1 MSFQVIATLLVVIL
15 VSLYIFSHFYQKKE
29 KSLSTLEAQYVEA
42 LKSKDREK
50 ALSFGLAYFAQKG
63 MSLEM
68 AKERVEKD
76 LSHA

>member
-29 KSLSTLEAQYVEA
+29 KSLSTLEAKYVEA
-42 LKSKDREK
+42 LKSKDKDK
-50 ALSFGLAYFAQKG
+50 ALSLGLEYFARKG
-63 MSLEM
+63 FSEEL
-68 AKERVEKD
+68 AKARIEKD